1 VKAPKHKRIIIS
13 GGGTGG
19 HVFPAIAIADALRH
33 ELEDPEILF
42 VGALG
47 KMEMEK
53 VPQAGYR
60 IIGLPVEGF
69 RRSFTPGNI
78 RVVVKLLVSLRK
90 SGKLIRQFRPDAV
103 VGVGGYA
110 SGPVLRKAAAM
121 GIPTLLQEQ
130 NSYAGVTN
138 RLLARKARKI
148 CVAYEGMERY
158 FPADKIL
165 LTGNPVRQEIRELDP
180 AGDTSAARREFGLDS
195 HSKVLLVLGGSLGA
209 GTLNEA
215 VRQGLDH
222 ILRQPGTSLI
232 WQCGRSYYDRAGE
245 DLAGHPAGRIILRDF
260 ISRMDLAYQVADVIM
275 ARAGALTIS
284 ELCHAGRP
292 AILIPSPN
300 VAEDHQSKNARHLV
314 ERSAALTIPD
324 HEAVESMISRAL
336 ELLGDEKKK
345 QELSANIARLARP
358 DSTGAI
364 AREIVALMQDG

>member
-1 VKAPKHKRIIIS
+1 MKEPKHKRIIIS

-33 ELEDPEILF
+33 ELGDPEILF

-47 KMEMEK
+47 KMEMER

-69 RRSFTPGNI
+69 RRKLSLGNI

-90 SGKLIRQFRPDAV
+90 SGKLIRQFGPHAV

-110 SGPVLRKAAAM
+110 SGPVLRKAAAL

-158 FPADKIL
+158 FPANKIL
-165 LTGNPVRQEIRELDP
+165 LTGNPVRQEILALDP
-180 AGDTSAARREFGLDS
+180 AGDTSEARKEFGLDS
-195 HSKVLLVLGGSLGA
+195 HSKVLLVLGGSQGA

-215 VRQGLDH
+215 VRQGLGH
-222 ILRQPGTSLI
+222 ILRQPDTSLI
-232 WQCGRSYYDRAGE
+232 WQCGRSYYDRASE
-245 DLAGHPAGRIILRDF
+245 DLAGLPAGRIILRDF

-284 ELCHAGRP
+284 ELCHAARP

-300 VAEDHQSKNARHLV
+300 VAEDHQTKNAQHLV
-314 ERSAALTIPD
+314 KRSAALAIPD
-324 HEAVESMISRAL
+324 HEAVESMIQRAL

-345 QELSANIARLARP
+345 QELSQNIARLARP
-358 DSTGAI
+358 DSAGAI
-364 AREIVALMQDG
+364 AREIVAMMQDE